1 MAVDRRQL
9 LAFVLL
15 GGAAALPGAAAAQP
29 RVPHVGFI
37 IPAPISAIKPQLE
50 ALRAG
55 LRDLGYVEGKSLR
68 LDLRSAEGDYER
80 LTPIAMDMVNQKV
93 DLILAAGT
101 PASQAAKAATARI
114 PIVMIAAG
122 DPVASGLVASL
133 ARPGGNVTGTSN
145 LSPELMKKRVELL
158 LEAKPGLR
166 RVAVLLNP
174 SNPAQ
179 NLSYEAIRSVAKSL
193 KVEPLKFEARTYE
206 ELQTAF
212 DAMHKAGAEALV
224 VANDTTLYV
233 NRKFIAE
240 RCIRE
245 RLPMAG
251 DQTLAEAG
259 GLIGYGSSHEIWRH
273 SATYVDRILRGAK
286 PADLPVE
293 QPDKINLIVNL
304 RTAKAL
310 DLVLPGSF
318 RQRIDRVIE

>member
-1 MAVDRRQL
+1 MAVGRRQF
-9 LAFVLL
+9 LALVLL
-15 GGAAALPGAAAAQP
+15 GSAAAFPGTSGAQP

-37 IPAPISAIKPQLE
+37 IPAPISALKSQLE

-55 LRDLGYVEGKSLR
+55 LRDLGYIEGKTIR
-68 LDLRSAEGDYER
+68 LDIRSAEGDYER
-80 LTPIAMDMVNQKV
+80 LTPIAREMVNQKV
-93 DLILAAGT
+93 DLIVAAGT
-101 PASQAAKAATARI
+101 PATQAAKAATTRI
-114 PIVMIAAG
+114 PIVMVAAG
-122 DPVASGLVASL
+122 DPVASGLVPSL
-133 ARPGGNVTGTSN
+133 ARPGGNLTGTSN

-158 LEAKPGLR
+158 VEAKPGLHR
-166 RVAVLLNP
+166 MAVLVNP

-206 ELQTAF
+206 EIQAAF
-212 DAMHKAGAEALV
+212 DAMRKAGAEALV

-233 NRKFIAE
+233 NRKLIAE
-240 RCIRE
+240 RALRE
-245 RLPMAG
+245 RMPMAG
-251 DQTLAEAG
+251 DQTLVEAG

-286 PADLPVE
+286 PADLPIE
-293 QPDKINLIVNL
+293 QPDKIQLIVNL

-310 DLVLPGSF
+310 DLVLSGSF